1 MKPLVNRS
9 WRWLALAALLLPAG
23 LGAYPEYHAFIVKH
37 SGRPI
42 NCALCH
48 RHPDGPDGAA
58 PGQLGRLTP
67 EAQERLGRARSA
79 FEPGVKV
86 DSPILNA
93 FGNHMVQ
100 ALGRKQLMELKL
112 APEQL
117 AERLPADSDLDADGI
132 PDVRE
137 LLDGTHPLNRNDG
150 HPWLLFRHNFMQNL
164 TPIALTLAA
173 TAAGLWGLSH
183 LLRGFAA
190 ATRLEEEDTEEP
202 ESEIA

>member
-1 MKPLVNRS
+1 MKIS
-9 WRWLALAALLLPAG
+9 FHFQWQWLSLAACLLPAA
-23 LGAYPEYHAFIVKH
+23 LGAYPEYHAFVVKH

-42 NCALCH
+42 NCAMCH

-86 DSPILNA
+86 DSPILNE

-100 ALGRKQLMELKL
+100 ALGRKQLMELKM

-117 AERLPADSDLDADGI
+117 AERLPADSDLDGDGI
-132 PDVRE
+132 PNVRE
-137 LLDGTHPLNRNDG
+137 FLDGTHPLNRNDG
-150 HPWLLFRHNFMQNL
+150 HPWLLFRHNLSRNL
-164 TPIALTLAA
+164 TQIALTLAA
-173 TAAGLWGLSH
+173 TAAGLWGLGH
-183 LLRGFAA
+183 LLRGFAS
-190 ATRLEEEDTEEP
+190 ATQLKEEE
-202 ESEIA
+202 SEDS

>member
-1 MKPLVNRS
+1 MKQLVNS
-9 WRWLALAALLLPAG
+9 SLRWLALAALLLPAS

-42 NCALCH
+42 NCAMCH
-48 RHPDGPDGAA
+48 RHADGPDGAA

-67 EAQERLGRARSA
+67 EAQEQLGRARSA

-100 ALGRKQLMELKL
+100 TLGRKQLMELKM

-117 AERLPADSDLDADGI
+117 AERLPANSDLDGDGI

-137 LLDGTHPLNRNDG
+137 LLDGTHPLNPNDG
-150 HPWLLFRHNFMQNL
+150 HPWLLFRHNFMRNL
-164 TPIALTLAA
+164 TQIALTLAA

-190 ATRLEEEDTEEP
+190 ATQIAEEREE
-202 ESEIA
+202 ESEIS

>member
-1 MKPLVNRS
+1 MKSSFPDSL
-9 WRWLALAALLLPAG
+9 RWLALATALLPAN
-23 LGAYPEYHAFIVKH
+23 LGAYPEYHAFVVKH

-42 NCALCH
+42 NCAMCH
-48 RHPDGPDGAA
+48 RHADGPDGAA

-100 ALGRKQLMELKL
+100 ALGRKQLMELKM

-117 AERLPADSDLDADGI
+117 AERLPSGSDLDGDGI

-137 LLDGTHPLNRNDG
+137 FLDGTHPLNRNDG
-150 HPWLLFRHNFMQNL
+150 HPWLLFRHNLMRNL
-164 TPIALTLAA
+164 PQIALTLAA

-190 ATRLEEEDTEEP
+190 ATQIKDEEE
-202 ESEIA
+202 ESESA